1 MIQLHDILKNYQARI
16 LLQVHDE
23 LVFEVPPDEWDSLQP
38 QIKSTMENA
47 VKLSVPLMVDVRS
60 GNNWMETK

>member
-1 MIQLHDILKNYQARI
+1 MVQLHEILQNYQARL

-23 LVFEVPPDEWDSLQP
+23 LVFESPPTEWEELKP

-47 VKLSVPLMVDVRS
+47 IKLDVPLVVEVHA
-60 GNNWMETK
+60 GKNWMEAK